1 MTNLTY
7 MAYVWLY
14 DGPGFSF
21 WWILPLFFGAIWLV
35 FIGLLIWKL
44 IWLRTWGRDG
54 SRSDATALL
63 RERFARGEINAEEY
77 ESRRQTLKGR

>member
-7 MAYVWLY
+7 IAYVSLY

-21 WWILPLFFGAIWLV
+21 WWILPLFFGALWLV
-35 FIGLLIWKL
+35 LIGLLIWKF
-44 IWLRTWGRDG
+44 IRFGTWGRDG

-77 ESRRQTLKGR
+77 QSRRQILKGR